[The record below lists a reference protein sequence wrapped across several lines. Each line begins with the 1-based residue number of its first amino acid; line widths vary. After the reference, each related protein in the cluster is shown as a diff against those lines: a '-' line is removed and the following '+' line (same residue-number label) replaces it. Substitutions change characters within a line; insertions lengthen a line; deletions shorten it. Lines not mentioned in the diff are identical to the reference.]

1 MPMPRSRVPVRV
13 TLAAAMVAIASGMEA
28 QIRVN
33 PTTVDVNSQ
42 GPTTVF
48 LTYGFTADYQPAEA
62 VWCRDLISAAPA
74 VGLRCDPTR
83 LWGELPEP
91 YNLSR
96 SSGIGVFTHIMSMP
110 ASVARRAY
118 QAAAGG
124 ATGEVYYVRHFA
136 SKVGAPD
143 QFVVVTLRLTGG
155 GARVPLSLTDV
166 TMAFDVETPVLYVAR
181 GERPPPFAAQMTYT
195 GTGRLVGRWE
205 VVRPGEELPEAQDLL
220 TEATLPLEERGTQR
234 RYTELARFNF
244 FLPPTGRFTLRGPDM
259 SRLPV
264 DVEGTYLI
272 LLRVEAS
279 DDKEGDSDLADAGT
293 GAGVVHSGA
302 VAGFPLPTLR
312 YVVGS
317 GGSEQSPSRASG
329 LLQLVVPAEDARVAA
344 GQPMTFSWSEDPR
357 AATYRLEIET
367 LDGGPILTAFTQRGV
382 TAYRTPP
389 FLAERAAGR
398 ALQWRVV
405 ALDGKGSDV
414 NRSVRRRLA
423 LPAAP

>member
-1 MPMPRSRVPVRV
+1 V

-83 LWGELPEP
+83 LWGELPER

-96 SSGIGVFTHIMSMP
+96 SSGIGGFTDIMSMP

-155 GARVPLSLTDV
+155 GARGPLSLTDA
-166 TMAFDVETPVLYVAR
+166 TMAFAGAGREMISVN
-181 GERPPPFAAQMTYT
+181 PPIP
-195 GTGRLVGRWE
+195 
-205 VVRPGEELPEAQDLL
+205 D
-220 TEATLPLEERGTQR
+220 ERGRSYRWGNSPQSLGGSHR
-234 RYTELARFNF
+234 S
-244 FLPPTGRFTLRGPDM
+244 PT
-259 SRLPV
+259 
-264 DVEGTYLI
+264 
-272 LLRVEAS
+272 
-279 DDKEGDSDLADAGT
+279 
-293 GAGVVHSGA
+293 SGA
-302 VAGFPLPTLR
+302 AGMSARHQT
-312 YVVGS
+312 
-317 GGSEQSPSRASG
+317 AS
-329 LLQLVVPAEDARVAA
+329 A
-344 GQPMTFSWSEDPR
+344 GW
-357 AATYRLEIET
+357 
-367 LDGGPILTAFTQRGV
+367 
-382 TAYRTPP
+382 
-389 FLAERAAGR
+389 
-398 ALQWRVV
+398 
-405 ALDGKGSDV
+405 
-414 NRSVRRRLA
+414 
-423 LPAAP
+423 